1 MEQIINYRDIPTDK
15 RLDILNTEQSERHL
29 PGAIVRRSIAGCQR
43 TMTCKA
49 KVPVS
54 QTSVICWKNTAKSR
68 DGRLWQSIR
77 TMASQVLIWSVLI
90 YREC

>member
-1 MEQIINYRDIPTDK
+1 MAMMNEMEYRTISSA
-15 RLDILNTEQSERHL
+15 LA
-29 PGAIVRRSIAGCQR
+29 GVIVRRSIAGCQR
-43 TMTCKA
+43 TMTCK

-77 TMASQVLIWSVLI
+77 TMASQVLTWSVLT

>member
-1 MEQIINYRDIPTDK
+1 MAMMNEMEYRTIGSA
-15 RLDILNTEQSERHL
+15 LA
-29 PGAIVRRSIAGCQR
+29 GGIVQRSIAGCQR

>member
-1 MEQIINYRDIPTDK
+1 MDAKNMKTA
-15 RLDILNTEQSERHL
+15 LT
-29 PGAIVRRSIAGCQR
+29 IAGSDSSGGAGIQADIKTMITNGVY

-77 TMASQVLIWSVLI
+77 MMASQVLTWSVLI